1 MQHEISDNT
10 MFSKILFVLGM
21 GLNFTGWITEADLI
35 LSFVLKLT
43 SLVSFI
49 IFLIINLPKV
59 KKVLKGERDK

>member
-10 MFSKILFVLGM
+10 MFSKILFVLGVS
-21 GLNFTGWITEADLI
+21 LNFSGWITEADII

-43 SLVSFI
+43 SLISFV
-49 IFLIINLPKV
+49 IFLILNIPKV